1 LTNAWKVLLFSM
13 ITVQLV
19 SRDENAVVNDLAQQ
33 ASSFQANR
41 GKLFFLEIPDVPICQ
56 TGQTG
61 F

>member
-1 LTNAWKVLLFSM
+1 M

-41 GKLFFLEIPDVPICQ
+41 GKLGFLEIPDVPICQ
-56 TGQTG
+56 TGQNG

>member
-1 LTNAWKVLLFSM
+1 M